1 MVCNPA
7 GDDHPRDAGNT
18 APASGDKL
26 NPNPSQEM
34 SPWHEGFTR
43 TGDYVAAVAT
53 VGLLILFGVVLLC
66 YLLST
71 GGTR

>member
-1 MVCNPA
+1 
-7 GDDHPRDAGNT
+7 
-18 APASGDKL
+18 
-26 NPNPSQEM
+26 M